1 MADNRAI
8 LHVDMD
14 AFFASVE
21 QRDDPTLAGKPV
33 LVGGTGLRAVVAAA
47 SYEARVFG
55 CHSAMPMVVARRL
68 CPQAIIVKPKGGR
81 YGEVSREIF
90 EILARFTPMVQPIS
104 VDEAFLDVTGSK
116 RLLGDAVTIAREIKR
131 VVRAETQ
138 LTASIGVAPN
148 KLVAK
153 IASDLDKPDGLTVIR
168 AGEVQTRLA
177 PLSIERLWGVGP
189 RSADRLGKL
198 GVHTFGDMQRL
209 GHEALD
215 AVFGSSAESMW
226 NRCRGIDDRPVH
238 ADHGAKSISHETT
251 FGTDL
256 ESADAVR
263 AVLLDQAEQVAR
275 RLRAKGR
282 RGRTISIKIR
292 FGRFETITRSVTL
305 EQATDRTDE
314 IARQARRLF
323 DAWAFEP
330 VRLIGVGVSEL
341 TQSTEEQL
349 GLFSV
354 VQSAQQRA
362 IDRASDTIIERFGKD
377 AIRRGGT
384 LS

>member
-1 MADNRAI
+1 VPDNRAI

-33 LVGGTGLRAVVAAA
+33 LVGGTGSRAVVAAA

-68 CPQAIIVKPKGGR
+68 CPGAVIVKPNGRR

-104 VDEAFLDVTGSK
+104 VDEAFLDVTGSR
-116 RLLGDAVTIAREIKR
+116 RLLGDAVSIAREIKR
-131 VVRAETQ
+131 VVRNETQ

-168 AGEVQTRLA
+168 AREVQARLS
-177 PLSIERLWGVGP
+177 PLSIDRLWGVGP
-189 RSADRLGKL
+189 KSADRLGKL
-198 GVHTFGDMQRL
+198 GVYTFGDMQSL

-215 AVFGSSAESMW
+215 AVFGSSAQSMW

-238 ADHGAKSISHETT
+238 TDGGAKSISHETT
-251 FGTDL
+251 FGANL

-263 AVLLDQAEQVAR
+263 AVLLDQVEQVAR
-275 RLRAKGR
+275 RLRAKRR
-282 RGRTISIKIR
+282 RGRTVSIKIR
-292 FGRFETITRSVTL
+292 YGRFETITRSVTL

-314 IARQARRLF
+314 IAREARRLF
-323 DAWAFEP
+323 NAWAFQP

-362 IDRASDTIIERFGKD
+362 IDRASDTIIERFGKG